1 MLRAS
6 AIAKADNNY
15 MNLTGHSSDERQT
28 PSAFR
33 GLGRFLVTLY
43 SHGVTTAILLF
54 CSGNILSASIRS
66 FLGSLVL
73 VFASIQIF
81 ASHSFQPGQLSL
93 EGAKEWNTFFR
104 K

>member
-1 MLRAS
+1 
-6 AIAKADNNY
+6 
-15 MNLTGHSSDERQT
+15 MNLTVHSSDGKQT

-33 GLGRFLVTLY
+33 GLGRLLVTLY

-54 CSGNILSASIRS
+54 CSGNGLSAAIRS

-73 VFASIQIF
+73 VFASMQIF
-81 ASHSFQPGQLSL
+81 AGHSFQPVQVSL
-93 EGAKEWNTFFR
+93 EGAKQWNTFFG